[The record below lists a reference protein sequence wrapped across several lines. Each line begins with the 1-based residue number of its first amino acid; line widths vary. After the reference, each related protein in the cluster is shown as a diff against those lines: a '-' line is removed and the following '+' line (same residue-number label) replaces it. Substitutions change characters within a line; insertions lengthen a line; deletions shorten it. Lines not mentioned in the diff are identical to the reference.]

1 MDMDAPS
8 VSGSSLAQPTA
19 WLASILLAAVSLWPL
34 VPLFRYYAHE
44 TAAGRSNAPH
54 FAFAQDFIRQWRGEK
69 ILVSDSLGRFNP
81 TEFLLATNRI
91 PYDAMPLGR
100 IRNDCDRTGKG
111 RVVLV
116 LTKMT

>member
-1 MDMDAPS
+1 MDAPS
-8 VSGSSLAQPTA
+8 AIGFLVGPADGLAGG
-19 WLASILLAAVSLWPL
+19 LLLAAVSLWPL

-91 PYDAMPLGR
+91 PYDAMPLAASW
-100 IRNDCDRTGKG
+100 NDW
-111 RVVLV
+111 
-116 LTKMT
+116 